1 MSGPVRLFPEVS
13 SREKMAKIVHSFPRK
28 PIEMPLAKANS
39 APAHLHSPLRF
50 SIASVQ
56 VFVDDSPRA
65 KQNRMPLQRFQ
76 PESEMKSEMTAS
88 SRKMSKNR
96 AQSATET
103 SLSGLLR

>member
-76 PESEMKSEMTAS
+76 PESEMTAS